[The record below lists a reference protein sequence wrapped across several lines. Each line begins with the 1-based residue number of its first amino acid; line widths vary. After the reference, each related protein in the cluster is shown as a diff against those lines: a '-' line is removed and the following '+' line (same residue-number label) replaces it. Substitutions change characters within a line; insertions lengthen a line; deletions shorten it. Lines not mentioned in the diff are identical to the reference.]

1 MQVLAVNFGPALL
14 RPRKGKGGGISAGAL
29 RGLMEDLP
37 LICDVAEALIRESAH
52 LFDTYPKAQESQG
65 NDALDQDDI
74 AGAASMA
81 AADAPSAQNTGP

>member
-37 LICDVAEALIRESAH
+37 LICDVAEALIPESAH

-65 NDALDQDDI
+65 NDAPDQDDI
-74 AGAASMA
+74 QTAASMA
-81 AADAPSAQNTGP
+81 SADAPAAQNPGP